1 MIPHALIV
9 TPDAPPDAKHPVS
22 TRQTLALPLP
32 PAAADLAGFPVWHV
46 HRGTHLFRVTTSGY
60 GPWWFSSDGAGRFD
74 LAPPRGTCYLA
85 DDEMGALLEV
95 LGPVAIVSA
104 DWAKL
109 FSIWQLGLPDQCSAA
124 DTTVRAARG
133 FGVTAELAT
142 MTPYDLPQR
151 WAAAFAAAGYQGVRY
166 RVRHDPGGSRA
177 LALFG
182 AAGERKR
189 WPRGRRRDVDD
200 DMLARL
206 ADQTGLRIAV
216 IPSAADLG
224 QLLD

>member
-1 MIPHALIV
+1 V
-9 TPDAPPDAKHPVS
+9 
-22 TRQTLALPLP
+22 
-32 PAAADLAGFPVWHV
+32 GF
-46 HRGTHLFRVTTSGY
+46 

-95 LGPVAIVSA
+95 LGPVAVVSA
-104 DWAKL
+104 DWAKR
-109 FSIWQLGLPDQCSAA
+109 FSVWQLGLPDQCSAA

-142 MTPYDLPQR
+142 VTPYDLPQR

-189 WPRGRRRDVDD
+189 WPRGRCQDVDD
-200 DMLARL
+200 EVLERL

-216 IPSAADLG
+216 IPDAADLG
-224 QLLD
+224 ELLD

>member
-1 MIPHALIV
+1 V
-9 TPDAPPDAKHPVS
+9 TSDAPADAKHPVS
-22 TRQTLALPLP
+22 TRQRLALPLP
-32 PAAADLAGFPVWHV
+32 PAAVDLAGFPVWHV
-46 HRGTHLFRVTTSGY
+46 HGGTTLFRVTTSGD

-95 LGPVAIVSA
+95 LGPVAVVSA
-104 DWAKL
+104 DWAKR
-109 FSIWQLGLPDQCSAA
+109 FSIWQLGLRDQCSAA

-200 DMLARL
+200 DMLERL
-206 ADQTGLRIAV
+206 ADETGLRIAV
-216 IPSAADLG
+216 VPNSADLG
-224 QLLD
+224 ALLD